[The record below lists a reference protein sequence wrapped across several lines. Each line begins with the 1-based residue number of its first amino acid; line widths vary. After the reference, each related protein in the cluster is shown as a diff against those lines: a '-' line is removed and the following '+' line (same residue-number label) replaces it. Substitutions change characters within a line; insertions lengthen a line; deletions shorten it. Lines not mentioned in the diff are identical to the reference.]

1 MEDTQE
7 RVNRDPAQQELFWKC
22 VGCGKLLTKKEW
34 WIVANHEPTCDW
46 ASMIPITGRTGD

>member
-34 WIVANHEPTCDW
+34 WIIANHEPTCDW
-46 ASMIPITGRTGD
+46 ALMIPITGRTGD